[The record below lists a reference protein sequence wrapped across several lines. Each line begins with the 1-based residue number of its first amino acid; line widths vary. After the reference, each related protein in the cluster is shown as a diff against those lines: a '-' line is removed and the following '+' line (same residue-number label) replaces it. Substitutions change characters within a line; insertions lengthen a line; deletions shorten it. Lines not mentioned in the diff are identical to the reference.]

1 MAQNKMFSDTAM
13 PKPFTVA
20 VIAPIRPGAAEGWR
34 RHLQELMD
42 SRRAE
47 YEASRRHWGI
57 TREQAWII
65 ETLTGAVAIIAV
77 TTTQPEQVV
86 GQLATCEM
94 PFERRFREQLLAV
107 QGFDVTSLSTQPLV
121 ELVLDW
127 FGPTEP
133 DFEGGEDE
141 T

>member
-1 MAQNKMFSDTAM
+1 MAQNKMFSSIATS
-13 PKPFTVA
+13 KPFTVA
-20 VIAPIRPGAAEGWR
+20 MIAPIRPGASEGWR
-34 RHLQELMD
+34 RHLQELTG

-47 YEASRRHWGI
+47 YEVSRRHWGI
-57 TREQAWII
+57 TRERAWII

-86 GQLATCEM
+86 GQLVTCEL
-94 PFERRFREQLLAV
+94 PFERRFREQLLAA
-107 QGFDVTSLSTQPLV
+107 QGFDLTGLSTQPLV

-127 FGPTEP
+127 LGPTAS
-133 DFEGGEDE
+133 DLEGGENE